1 MRFAVGKKLLSV
13 ERPRVSPTGPCRII
27 HRKALTYTW
36 FLQLFRE
43 AMIKRG
49 GRQVRRMVEKQPG
62 QDFPDQESPIL
73 DETVGDGAAGVEQYH
88 GDLYR
93 IAQRELRRHVRSG
106 TIDTV
111 ALVNEAYLRV
121 HKADSRWENRA
132 HFLAS
137 MTTTMR
143 NVLVDYARERNA
155 QCRGGDWLQVT
166 GSALD
171 ALRGSDCP
179 VDLVM
184 LDQAMQ
190 DLGQRSTRLERIVEL
205 KIFGGL
211 TIDEMA
217 DAMEVS
223 TATISRE
230 LRVAS
235 AFLRR
240 ALAA

>member
-1 MRFAVGKKLLSV
+1 
-13 ERPRVSPTGPCRII
+13 
-27 HRKALTYTW
+27 
-36 FLQLFRE
+36 
-43 AMIKRG
+43 
-49 GRQVRRMVEKQPG
+49 MVEKHPG
-62 QDFPDQESPIL
+62 QDFPDHESPII
-73 DETVGDGAAGVEQYH
+73 DEDVGDGAAGVEQFH
-88 GDLYR
+88 ADLYR

-121 HKADSRWENRA
+121 QKADSRWDNRA

-143 NVLVDYARERNA
+143 NVLVDYARERKA

-166 GSALD
+166 GSVLD
-171 ALRGSDCP
+171 AIRGADCP

-217 DAMEVS
+217 TAMEVS

>member
-1 MRFAVGKKLLSV
+1 MGK
-13 ERPRVSPTGPCRII
+13 
-27 HRKALTYTW
+27 H
-36 FLQLFRE
+36 
-43 AMIKRG
+43 
-49 GRQVRRMVEKQPG
+49 
-62 QDFPDQESPIL
+62 PDQDRGVHESSTFA
-73 DETVGDGAAGVEQYH
+73 ETVDDSAAGVEQFH

-121 HKADSRWENRA
+121 HKADSHWKNRA

-155 QCRGGDWLQVT
+155 RCRGGDWLQLT

-171 ALRGSDCP
+171 ALQGPDCP
-179 VDLVM
+179 VDLIV
-184 LDQAMQ
+184 LDQAMH

-211 TIDEMA
+211 TVDEMA
-217 DAMEVS
+217 QAMELS
-223 TATISRE
+223 TSTISRE
-230 LRVAS
+230 LRVAT